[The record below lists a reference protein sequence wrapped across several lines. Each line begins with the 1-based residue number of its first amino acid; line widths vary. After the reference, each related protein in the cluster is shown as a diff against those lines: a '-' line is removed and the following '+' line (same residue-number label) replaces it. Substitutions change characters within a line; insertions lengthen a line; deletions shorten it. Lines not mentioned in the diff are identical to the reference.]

1 VTGWTVVV
9 GVLEAPGR
17 RVVVGVDCSPESE
30 QVLRWADRQAELTR
44 SVLIAVTGWQPDL
57 PGVDVDVDFPEAQS
71 RMRIA
76 LAETINAALSPERA
90 RVAKLRVSMGSPVDA
105 LLVQARRADLVV
117 VGPRGAGGIAGLL
130 LGSVAERVV
139 SGASCPV
146 AIVHAIRHRRT
157 HRIVVRVDGSDCS
170 RRALEWAIRQS
181 GIVSARV
188 DVLTVQDER
197 SRWLLPPYESWATP
211 KQWVDQ
217 VLAEVLEDVQ
227 PPERARIS
235 TQVCPGNAAQVLVD
249 ASAASDMIVIGNH
262 GTGAA
267 LSRLLG
273 SVSQKVARHAGVPV
287 VVVHDHDHRPVP
299 G

>member
-1 VTGWTVVV
+1 M
-9 GVLEAPGR
+9 GVLDGPGR

-44 SVLIAVTGWQPDL
+44 SVLVAVTGWQPDL
-57 PGVDVDVDFPEAQS
+57 PGVYVEGEFPNAEVRVQA
-71 RMRIA
+71 A
-76 LAETINAALSPERA
+76 LTETISAALRPERA
-90 RVAKLRVSMGSPVDA
+90 QLVKLRVSMRPPADA
-105 LLVQARRADLVV
+105 LLVQARKADLVV
-117 VGPRGAGGIAGLL
+117 VGPRSGGGIAGLL

-146 AIVHAIRHRRT
+146 AVVHATRHRPT
-157 HRIVVRVDGSDCS
+157 HRIVVGVDGSDCS

-181 GIVSARV
+181 IVTESTV
-188 DVLTVQDER
+188 DVLAAQDEG

-211 KQWVDQ
+211 TQWVEQ
-217 VLAEVLEDVQ
+217 VLSEVLEDAQ
-227 PPERARIS
+227 PPDDARIS
-235 TQVCPGNAAQVLVD
+235 TRVCPGNAAKVLVD
-249 ASAASDMIVIGNH
+249 AAAAADMIVVGNH

-287 VVVHDHDHRPVP
+287 VVVHDHDHRPVHS
-299 G
+299 